1 MNGGRLVQTA
11 GVPAS
16 SRDAS
21 PAQPAR
27 RLATSRLRV
36 EDKISVHSLAPH
48 GFANWL
54 LRAAS
59 GLPHQEAIACA
70 VCLSQTL
77 FAIALTTPIAASPVN
92 TGFCQIWDEGLASV
106 PWPGKY
112 AVVRATV
119 PDFLTA
125 LDVKWHAADGRLH
138 VLIGSS
144 SAA

>member
-1 MNGGRLVQTA
+1 MPLQG
-11 GVPAS
+11 
-16 SRDAS
+16 
-21 PAQPAR
+21 
-27 RLATSRLRV
+27 
-36 EDKISVHSLAPH
+36 
-48 GFANWL
+48 
-54 LRAAS
+54 
-59 GLPHQEAIACA
+59 AIACA

-144 SAA
+144 SAAWGRREAFDAPSVCLVAEMRLGAANFARLSFQA